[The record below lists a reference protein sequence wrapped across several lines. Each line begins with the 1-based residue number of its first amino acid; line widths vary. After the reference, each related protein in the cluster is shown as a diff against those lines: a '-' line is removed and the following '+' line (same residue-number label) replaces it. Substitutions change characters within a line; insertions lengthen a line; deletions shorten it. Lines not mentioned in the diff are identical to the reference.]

1 MQCWLAVRALAHI
14 IGRHSIAEQSYFE
27 VFMIDAVIIG
37 IIVFSLLVSLWR
49 GFIREV
55 LSLAGW
61 VVAFFV
67 ASKFYPHL
75 SALLVNVDVVYL
87 QNSEFL
93 RNGVAAAILFIAV
106 LIISGIVNALLAQ
119 LADKTGLTGTD
130 RVLGAA
136 FGVLRGV
143 FIITAILFF
152 THRFTNFDQS
162 DLWKESQL
170 IPHFDFIVDWFFEQ
184 LKANTNLIQP
194 E

>member
-1 MQCWLAVRALAHI
+1 
-14 IGRHSIAEQSYFE
+14 
-27 VFMIDAVIIG
+27 MIDAIIIG

-55 LSLAGW
+55 LSLTSW

-75 SALLVNVDVVYL
+75 SALLVNVDLIYL
-87 QNSEFL
+87 QKSEFL
-93 RNGVAAAILFIAV
+93 RNSAAAAILFISV
-106 LIISGIVNALLAQ
+106 LILGGIINALLSQ

-136 FGVLRGV
+136 FGILRGI
-143 FIITAILFF
+143 FIVAAILFF
-152 THRFTNFDQS
+152 IHRFTNFEQS
-162 DLWKESQL
+162 ELFKESQL
-170 IPHFDFIVDWFFEQ
+170 IPHFDFIVNWFFEQ
-184 LKANTNLIQP
+184 LKANSDLIKT

>member
-1 MQCWLAVRALAHI
+1 
-14 IGRHSIAEQSYFE
+14 
-27 VFMIDAVIIG
+27 MIDAIIIG
-37 IIVFSLLVSLWR
+37 IIVFSLVVSLWR

-61 VVAFFV
+61 VVAFFI

-75 SALLVNVDVVYL
+75 AALLVNVDLPYL

-106 LIISGIVNALLAQ
+106 LILSGIINTLLSQ

-143 FIITAILFF
+143 FIVTAILFF
-152 THRFTNFDQS
+152 AGRFTNFEQS

-184 LKANTNLIQP
+184 LKTNTNLLPAQ
-194 E
+194 

>member
-1 MQCWLAVRALAHI
+1 
-14 IGRHSIAEQSYFE
+14 
-27 VFMIDAVIIG
+27 MIDAIIIG

-61 VVAFFV
+61 VAAFFI

-75 SALLVNVDVVYL
+75 SALLMNIDSVYIN
-87 QNSEFL
+87 NSEFL
-93 RNGVAAAILFIAV
+93 RNGIAAAILFIAV

-143 FIITAILFF
+143 FIVAGLIFF
-152 THRFTNFDQS
+152 INRFTAFEQS
-162 DLWKESQL
+162 ELWKESQL
-170 IPHFDFIVDWFFEQ
+170 IPHFDFIVAWFFEQ
-184 LKANTNLIQP
+184 LEANKNLISG
-194 E
+194 

>member
-1 MQCWLAVRALAHI
+1 
-14 IGRHSIAEQSYFE
+14 
-27 VFMIDAVIIG
+27 MIDAIIIG
-37 IIVFSLLVSLWR
+37 IIVFSLVVSLWR

-61 VVAFFV
+61 VVAFFI
-67 ASKFYPHL
+67 ASKFYLHL
-75 SALLVNVDVVYL
+75 AALLVNVDLPYL

-106 LIISGIVNALLAQ
+106 LILSGIINALLSQ

-143 FIITAILFF
+143 FIVTAILFF
-152 THRFTNFDQS
+152 AGRFTNFEQS

-184 LKANTNLIQP
+184 LKTNTNLLPAQ
-194 E
+194 